1 MAEAARGQSLPGPGM
16 SIEERR
22 NTLFRE
28 TPLET
33 AERVALGI
41 AWLSMPARW
50 PELPPLVRLLA
61 RHLVAGSADLP
72 NPEATVG
79 KSRMA
84 GTVNDLTV
92 PTLIEAY
99 KRGLHSAGHFGT
111 LRWESPPE
119 RCVLF
124 FDEYHFSKRL
134 RRVMRQGRYTVTFDR
149 DFEGVIKA
157 CAERRTGKWHVTWIT
172 PRIMRAYA
180 ALFDAGYVHSFEV
193 WNENGEL
200 VGGGYGVAL
209 GRIFFTE
216 SQFSREDNTSKLG
229 FSVLNW
235 HLARWGYILN
245 DGKDA
250 TPTILDMGFRV
261 IPRAEFLRHLAHG
274 TPGGGKTGR
283 WQVEAGPDVVAEW
296 KPGEK
301 SPALAPDDAPPAAPA
316 NNFAKAS

>member
-1 MAEAARGQSLPGPGM
+1 MAERAADQPLPAPGR
-16 SIEERR
+16 SVVERR
-22 NTLFRE
+22 AALFHE
-28 TPLET
+28 TPLERL
-33 AERVALGI
+33 ERVGLGL
-41 AWLSMPARW
+41 AWLSRPERW
-50 PELPPLVRLLA
+50 ADLPPLAKLMA
-61 RHLVAGSADLP
+61 CHLVAPPKDLP
-72 NPEATVG
+72 DPEATVG
-79 KSRMA
+79 RSRMV
-84 GTVNDLTV
+84 GTVRDLSV

-111 LRWESPPE
+111 LHWESPPK

-124 FDEYHFSKRL
+124 FDEYHMSKRL
-134 RRVMRQGRYTVTFDR
+134 RRTMRQGRYSVTFDR

-172 PRIMRAYA
+172 PRIMQAYA

-193 WNENGEL
+193 WNENREL

-245 DGKDA
+245 DGKDP

-261 IPRAEFLRHLAHG
+261 IPRSEFLRHLAHG
-274 TPGGGKTGR
+274 TPSGGKAGR
-283 WQVEAGPDVVAEW
+283 WEIEAGAHVVADW

-301 SPALAPDDAPPAAPA
+301 SPPLAPVDPSPVQLAGY
-316 NNFAKAS
+316 AKAS

>member
-1 MAEAARGQSLPGPGM
+1 MAEAAGGQPLPGSGM
-16 SIEERR
+16 SVEERR
-22 NTLFRE
+22 QALFHE

-33 AERVALGI
+33 AERVALGV

-50 PELPPLVRLLA
+50 PELPPLMQLLA

-72 NPEATVG
+72 DPQATVG

-84 GTVNDLTV
+84 GTVKDLTV

-124 FDEYHFSKRL
+124 FDEYHLSKRL
-134 RRVMRQGRYTVTFDR
+134 RRTMRQGRYTVTFDR

-172 PRIMRAYA
+172 PRIMHAYA

-193 WNENGEL
+193 WNEKDEL

-261 IPRAEFLRHLAHG
+261 IPRGEFLRHLAHG
-274 TPGGGKTGR
+274 TPSGGKPGR
-283 WQVEAGPDVVAEW
+283 WQVETSVDVVAEW
-296 KPGEK
+296 KPGDK
-301 SPALAPDDAPPAAPA
+301 SPATAPDHGASSAPTAG
-316 NNFAKAS
+316 FAKAS